1 MFSKFEH
8 FLILFLT
15 LKNGYN
21 ILYFSIDKALI
32 RLLLGLRINNAAPLN
47 SLISTLF

>member
-21 ILYFSIDKALI
+21 ILYFSVAKALI
-32 RLLLGLRINNAAPLN
+32 RLRLEIRINSAGPLN
-47 SLISTLF
+47 SLISTWF

>member
-15 LKNGYN
+15 LKNGYKK
-21 ILYFSIDKALI
+21 LYFSIDKALI
-32 RLLLGLRINNAAPLN
+32 RLLLEIRINSAGTLN
-47 SLISTLF
+47 SLISTWF